1 MNQGVFGQDSKLPV
15 TVLTGFLGS
24 GKTTLLNC
32 LVRQSAMQGALVVI
46 NEFGDIGLDHR
57 LLAESD
63 EHSVVEMSSGC
74 LCCTIRGDLSR
85 TVQEASEA
93 LEREGSAP
101 FSRVIIETTGLADPA
116 PILHTLMTDH
126 WLAQRFFMD
135 GVICL
140 VDAANGISTLNAHR
154 ESQRQAAVADRLL
167 ITKTDLVDEEQLS
180 RLASQLATINPAAEQ
195 LQVRRG
201 DLPAEY
207 VTGEGLAA
215 ERYSA
220 ERWLGAASYQ
230 QVSSATGL
238 APPDSGTLV
247 PMMQAAGASAH
258 ANPDLSRHGERIRTF
273 CFSVE
278 EPIPAEQLEDWLDL
292 LMSLLGEK
300 ILRVKAIVKLVGREK
315 PLALHGVQHI
325 FHPPEPLPVEACRD
339 GVSRFVFITNGV
351 TPEAVTQLF
360 DYFQPAGNQPGQALG
375 ECDGAERR
383 ASEVG

>member
-1 MNQGVFGQDSKLPV
+1 MNQGVFGHDDKLPV

-24 GKTTLLNC
+24 GKTTLLNR
-32 LVRQSAMQGALVVI
+32 LVRQPAMQGALVVI

-63 EHSVVEMSSGC
+63 ENSVVEMSSGC

-93 LEREGSAP
+93 LEREGGEP

-126 WLAQRFFMD
+126 WLAHRFFMD

-140 VDAANGISTLNAHR
+140 VDAASGASTLNAHR

-180 RLASQLATINPAAEQ
+180 RLASQLATINPGAEQ
-195 LQVRRG
+195 LQVYRG
-201 DLPAEY
+201 ELPAEH
-207 VTGEGLAA
+207 VTGGGLPAG
-215 ERYSA
+215 RYSA
-220 ERWLGAASYQ
+220 DRWLGAASYL
-230 QVSSATGL
+230 QVPSAPGL
-238 APPDSGTLV
+238 APSAPGSLV
-247 PMMQAAGASAH
+247 SMMKPGGDSAH
-258 ANPDLSRHGERIRTF
+258 TDPGLSRHGEQIRTF
-273 CFSVE
+273 CFTVE
-278 EPIPAEQLEDWLDL
+278 DPISAELLEDWLDL
-292 LMSLLGEK
+292 LMSLLGEN

-360 DYFQPAGNQPGQALG
+360 DYFQPAM
-375 ECDGAERR
+375 AE
-383 ASEVG
+383 AKAN